1 MERVYKRHNE
11 AMAEKAVKALE
22 KNQFHAIYFETKEQ
36 AENFIMY
43 HIKSGDVVA
52 FGGSVTIKSMDIK
65 KKIRS
70 IGGTIIDHGEPGLT
84 KEEKMDIMRRELTSD
99 LFLCSSNAV
108 TLDGKLINVDGVGNR
123 VAAITFGPKKVIMV
137 VGINKIVEDEEAAF
151 KRIKNIASPK
161 NNKRLACN
169 NPCTNTGKCFDCDS
183 KNRICRA
190 YSILKRKPMM
200 SDISVVI
207 IGEELGF

>member
-1 MERVYKRHNE
+1 MEHVYKWHNQAIGERV
-11 AMAEKAVKALE
+11 VKALE

-43 HIKSGDVVA
+43 HIKPGDVVA

-65 KKIRS
+65 KKIIK
-70 IGGTIIDHGEPGLT
+70 IGGTIIDHGEPGIT
-84 KEEKMDIMRRELTSD
+84 QDEKIDIMRKELVSD

-108 TLDGKLINVDGVGNR
+108 TLNGELVNVDGAGNR

-137 VGINKIVEDEEAAF
+137 VGVNKIVKDEKAAF
-151 KRIKNIASPK
+151 ERIKNIAAPQ
-161 NNKRLACN
+161 NNKRLACS
-169 NPCTNTGKCFDCDS
+169 NPCTITGSCMDCDS

-190 YSILKRKPMM
+190 YSVLKKKPML
-200 SDISVVI
+200 SDISVII
-207 IGEELGF
+207 IGEEMGF